1 MFETCLEIRRHFSDF
16 LDNACGPAVRSS
28 IRYHLSYCAACY
40 GELERAH
47 LVSSD
52 LATLPRRGVPAEAD
66 LRLRVRVSQE
76 LHRNVL
82 RRLWVRVENTLHA
95 LLLPAS
101 GGVAAALVL
110 FMLMLRSLIVPANHS
125 PDVPL
130 PISTP
135 PQVRMLAPLDFN
147 PGNQPLVVLTEV
159 GPDGNAT
166 GYHIISGAQTP
177 EILKHL
183 DRLIYFSIFLPAT
196 RFGKPAKGRMVLSL
210 REITVRG

>member
-1 MFETCLEIRRHFSDF
+1 MFETCVEIRRHFSDF
-16 LDNACGPAVRSS
+16 IDNACEPAVRSS
-28 IRYHLSYCAACY
+28 LRYHLSYCAACQS
-40 GELERAH
+40 ELERAQ

-52 LATLPRRGVPAEAD
+52 LGALPRRSVPAEAD
-66 LRLRVRVSQE
+66 LRLRVRISQE

-82 RRLWVRVENTLHA
+82 QRLWVRMDNALHA

-101 GGVAAALVL
+101 GGAVAALVL
-110 FMLMLRSLIVPANHS
+110 FTLMLRSLMLPVNHA

-147 PGNQPLVVLTEV
+147 PGSQPLVVVTEV
-159 GPDGNAT
+159 GPDGNAI
-166 GYHIISGAQTP
+166 GYHVISGAQTP
-177 EILKHL
+177 EIMKHL

-196 RFGKPAKGRMVLSL
+196 RFGRPSKGRMVLSL

>member
-1 MFETCLEIRRHFSDF
+1 MFETCVEIRRHFSD
-16 LDNACGPAVRSS
+16 LIDGACVPSARSS
-28 IRYHLSYCAACY
+28 IRYHLAYCVACQRD
-40 GELERAH
+40 LERAR
-47 LVSSD
+47 LISSD
-52 LATLPRRGVPAEAD
+52 LAQLPRCSMPPEVD

-76 LHRNVL
+76 LHRNVVG
-82 RRLWVRVENTLHA
+82 RLGMRAENALHA

-101 GGVAAALVL
+101 GGAISALIL
-110 FMLMLRSLIVPANHS
+110 FTLMLRSLMMPVNHT
-125 PDVPL
+125 PDVPT

-135 PQVRMLAPLDFN
+135 PQVRLLAPLDFN
-147 PGNQPLVVLTEV
+147 IGTQPLVVVTEV
-159 GPDGNAT
+159 GADGNAT
-166 GYHIISGAQTP
+166 GYHVISGSQTP